1 MSVFLLILKIIG
13 ILLLSLLGLA
23 LLIIL
28 LVLFC
33 PISYCAKGAS
43 QKSRTD
49 IRAKAGWLAGLLAVC
64 VNITGENIKSYIR
77 ICGIRISFS
86 KKRNKS
92 KDFGNT
98 GEGETTIDGR
108 SSLESKPLAA
118 QELQPQKAETET
130 VSDIPTDNDI
140 GISSHSVFSKI
151 KDAWAT
157 AKNVVRSLKDMFTH
171 MKETCGKISSLWEN
185 ESCKEAIQL
194 IFRQLFSLLGNLK
207 PKKFRLKLSFSTG
220 SPDTTGQL
228 LGMLSL
234 FPMAYQNRWEIIPDF
249 VAEEAYGDAVFDIS
263 GRIFGFQ
270 ILRTVLGII
279 LDKNC
284 RKLYNKLKR

>member
-13 ILLLSLLGLA
+13 SLFLSLLGLA

-33 PISYCAKGAS
+33 PISYCAKGTS

-77 ICGIRISFS
+77 ICGIPISFS
-86 KKRNKS
+86 GKRNKS
-92 KDFGNT
+92 RDFGDT
-98 GEGETTIDGR
+98 GEGETTIDGS
-108 SSLESKPLAA
+108 SSLESKPLAV
-118 QELQPQKAETET
+118 QELQPQKDETDDT
-130 VSDIPTDNDI
+130 GS
-140 GISSHSVFSKI
+140 SSHSGFSKI
-151 KDAWAT
+151 RSGWET
-157 AKNVVRSLKDMFTH
+157 TKNVVRSLKDMFTH
-171 MKETCGKISSLWEN
+171 MKETWGKISSLWEN

-194 IFRQLFSLLGNLK
+194 IFRQLVSLLGKLK

-228 LGMLSL
+228 LGVLSL
-234 FPMAYQNRWEIIPDF
+234 FPMAYQNRWEIMPDF
-249 VAEEAYGDAVFDIS
+249 AAEEAYGDAVFDIS
-263 GRIFGFQ
+263 GRVFGFQ
-270 ILRTVLGII
+270 ILRAVLGII

-284 RKLYNKLKR
+284 RKLYNKLMR

>member
-1 MSVFLLILKIIG
+1 MSVFLLILKVIG

-33 PISYCAKGAS
+33 PFSYCAKGTS

-64 VNITGENIKSYIR
+64 VNITGQNIKSYIR

-86 KKRNKS
+86 KKRNKT
-92 KDFGNT
+92 KDFGDT
-98 GEGETTIDGR
+98 GEGEITID
-108 SSLESKPLAA
+108 SSSSPERKPLAA
-118 QELQPQKAETET
+118 QELQPQKDETET
-130 VSDIPTDNDI
+130 APEIPTDDDT
-140 GISSHSVFSKI
+140 GAVSHSVFSKI
-151 KDAWAT
+151 RSGWAT
-157 AKNVVRSLKDMFTH
+157 AKNVVRSLKDMLTH

-194 IFRQLFSLLGNLK
+194 IFRQLFSLLGKLK

-228 LGMLSL
+228 LGVLSL
-234 FPMAYQNRWEIIPDF
+234 FPMAYQNRWEIMPDF
-249 VAEEAYGDAVFDIS
+249 VDEEAYGDAVFDIS
-263 GRIFGFQ
+263 GRVFGFQ
-270 ILRTVLGII
+270 ILRTFLGII

-284 RKLYNKLKR
+284 RKLYNELMR